1 MREHPEKDMHSPL
14 VEQAATVLEWPRL
27 LEVLA
32 GHAHSTMGS
41 ERCRS
46 LPLEGS
52 IKRATIR
59 LRETAEMVALRESA
73 DHFRPSCFPILET
86 CLAAEPRAR
95 SWKRTNFATYPSC

>member
-73 DHFRPSCFPILET
+73 DPFPSVVFPDLRDV
-86 CLAAEPRAR
+86 LGRGA
-95 SWKRTNFATYPSC
+95 